1 MSQTMALKPAAK
13 LPLALKLFMTL
24 NVVVYLGVLYH
35 SLGFQNALWFC
46 DVALFTATIGVW
58 LESSFLCSMSMVSIV
73 FVQIIWMI
81 DYFVGLAI
89 GGPPIGVSGYMFD
102 TTKLIKIVQLY
113 HVWFPFVI
121 LWIVGV
127 LGYHRRAW
135 LAQFVLGWIVLLLAR
150 FWADPERNIDATH
163 RPGLVPLP
171 SWLHPY
177 VYFVLLGVGL
187 TVGVYGTTHLIAM
200 KVYAKPKFLR
210 RAFRAVKAKLVKKPL
225 AA

>member
-1 MSQTMALKPAAK
+1 MSQALTAKQPAK

-24 NVVVYLGVLYH
+24 NAVVYIGVLYH

-46 DVALFTATIGVW
+46 DVALFTAAIGVW
-58 LESSFLCSMSMVSIV
+58 LESSFLCSMAMVSII
-73 FVQIIWMI
+73 FVQIVWCI
-81 DYFVGLAI
+81 DYFLGLAL
-89 GGPPIGVSGYMFD
+89 GTPPIGVCDYMFNSP
-102 TTKLIKIVQLY
+102 KLIQVVQLY

-135 LAQFVLGWIVLLLAR
+135 LAQLVLGWIVLLLAR
-150 FWADPERNIDATH
+150 FWAASERNIDH
-163 RPGLVPLP
+163 VYSPGRGPLP
-171 SWLHPY
+171 SWLNPY

-187 TVGVYGTTHLIAM
+187 TVGVYGTTHLIAL

-210 RAFRAVKAKLVKKPL
+210 RAFRAVKAKLVRKPL